1 MVPPRAGVAPVYA
14 FGADLMTGPTFGPP
28 AAPRAALE
36 PTTALQWLWGVAPGV
51 LRTPL
56 NTPLSW
62 TPGAPP
68 ASSDAGPAGTS
79 SSGGCCG
86 G

>member
-1 MVPPRAGVAPVYA
+1 MVPPRAGVAPTNP

-36 PTTALQWLWGVAPGV
+36 PTTALQWLWGVPAGV
-51 LRTPL
+51 LTNPL
-56 NTPLSW
+56 NTPLSSS
-62 TPGAPP
+62 APA
-68 ASSDAGPAGTS
+68 ASSPAPAPTS

>member
-1 MVPPRAGVAPVYA
+1 MVPPTAGVAPTNP

-28 AAPRAALE
+28 AAPRVALE

-56 NTPLSW
+56 NTPLSSSA
-62 TPGAPP
+62 PVAPP
-68 ASSDAGPAGTS
+68 AGSPAPADT

>member
-1 MVPPRAGVAPVYA
+1 MVPPRVGVAPVYA

-36 PTTALQWLWGVAPGV
+36 PTMALQWLWGVAAGA

-56 NTPLSW
+56 NTPLGS
-62 TPGAPP
+62 TSAPAAP
-68 ASSDAGPAGTS
+68 ASSPAPADTS
-79 SSGGCCG
+79 SCGGCVG